1 MKKNREFNVSKAFF
15 TSTLILVLVLL
26 FIVVKTVFLPESI
39 EKTLAFT
46 STTGRDEVHA
56 NETVNLPDLS
66 AANNAEIVERN
77 PLGISSQTE
86 GTNKRTSFEPVISD
100 ELELALLGTVTGS
113 PEMSRAI
120 IMNLRT
126 GISNVYEIGQT
137 VEGALIENIEPEKVT
152 LLYNGKIKIL
162 RLSTVQ
168 FSSKNKSTE
177 IPLFGTTNEISNAPK
192 ANSSNRKPQTIT
204 ECVEV
209 ILNKA
214 VIEPHVIDGQ
224 VEGLRITDL
233 ENIEEAKY
241 LGLQN
246 GDIICTV
253 NGHTLTN
260 KQKAHQIFK
269 KASSQ
274 AAISLEILR
283 DNETKKLSFDLR

>member
-1 MKKNREFNVSKAFF
+1 MVLSPSRTTISRKSHIIIR
-15 TSTLILVLVLL
+15 LIY
-26 FIVVKTVFLPESI
+26 ITY
-39 EKTLAFT
+39 
-46 STTGRDEVHA
+46 
-56 NETVNLPDLS
+56 S
-66 AANNAEIVERN
+66 AI
-77 PLGISSQTE
+77 
-86 GTNKRTSFEPVISD
+86 
-100 ELELALLGTVTGS
+100 GS
-113 PEMSRAI
+113 
-120 IMNLRT
+120 
-126 GISNVYEIGQT
+126 
-137 VEGALIENIEPEKVT
+137 NI
-152 LLYNGKIKIL
+152 
-162 RLSTVQ
+162 
-168 FSSKNKSTE
+168 SSKNKSTE

-246 GDIICTV
+246 GDIFCTV